1 MSTSKHEIYITVSTT
16 YGLAKQLQQENY
28 PFNQLFGHFID
39 QVALL
44 AMNLGYDLPTTL
56 GYIERSTCYNMDATF
71 GSTRSKETFQSRI
84 SVRSE
89 YLTTLYE
96 LSPYNHKTSM
106 SLLFRTLL
114 SMARIYGTSMVQ
126 LSYLV
131 RSLNDGE
138 MVIKSSKP
146 SPKKSK
152 PKRKSTKSETTC
164 ISISRKPKDKLDSVA
179 SLVEEKSPT
188 VETAPVIE
196 KSPTLETA
204 PVVDTSPIVEDLPTS
219 AIVEK
224 ISTLPVDNTESI
236 HDTPQESSI
245 LVTDSDTKRDAQ
257 LDRATALLNRAKSL
271 TEGGSVGK
279 TVKTN
284 PHLGDFF

>member
-71 GSTRSKETFQSRI
+71 GSTHSKETFQSRI

-152 PKRKSTKSETTC
+152 PKRKSTKSETAR
-164 ISISRKPKDKLDSVA
+164 IPISRKPKDKLDSPTSSIV
-179 SLVEEKSPT
+179 EKSPT
-188 VETAPVIE
+188 VETP
-196 KSPTLETA
+196 
-204 PVVDTSPIVEDLPTS
+204 PIVETSPTVETSSTVETSPMLPIEENS
-219 AIVEK
+219 
-224 ISTLPVDNTESI
+224 SI
-236 HDTPQESSI
+236 DAKLINDTPQESST

>member
-152 PKRKSTKSETTC
+152 PKRKSTKSETTR
-164 ISISRKPKDKLDSVA
+164 IPISRKPKDKLDSVA

-188 VETAPVIE
+188 V
-196 KSPTLETA
+196 ETA

>member
-152 PKRKSTKSETTC
+152 PKRKSTKSETTR
-164 ISISRKPKDKLDSVA
+164 IPISRKPKDKLDSVA
-179 SLVEEKSPT
+179 SLVE
-188 VETAPVIE
+188 E